1 MIATHKVLE
10 ILIHKPLLQRK
21 CDEDAIATGAAAGS
35 GVQLWQ
41 FVKSADQL
49 PIKRWQLHFI
59 LKKQYIIPAIAHPL
73 VHVPLSYLMDV
84 HVYPHHG
91 MKS

>member
-35 GVQLWQ
+35 GVQL
-41 FVKSADQL
+41 
-49 PIKRWQLHFI
+49 
-59 LKKQYIIPAIAHPL
+59 
-73 VHVPLSYLMDV
+73 
-84 HVYPHHG
+84 
-91 MKS
+91 